1 LLQGLLVV
9 VKAQHGTRQGLIEA
23 SLSNASL
30 QLTEIGSMRQ
40 QQHIITNLGDAVAVM
55 SRPQQ
60 VQWFQKNTVHPGK
73 HCMVTRHEL
82 QLVCILQAHVQQ
94 CKSDSPVQKFLI
106 SVQEKWEISQIIC
119 LQKSL
124 LNQKHV
130 PDMAMMPCAVAE
142 GGQPL
147 VTFMSADTMYL
158 QQEAVLDIAS
168 MCSGPEGCSL
178 SVVLQCIAKGGLQV
192 TVMLLLL
199 AAFSAGCMCLTM
211 MEVQDT
217 CLHAFSWKHNWRRS
231 PHTFSLL
238 APFRKMCNTH
248 KTLLFAMTWLVSQTC

>member
-1 LLQGLLVV
+1 
-9 VKAQHGTRQGLIEA
+9 
-23 SLSNASL
+23 
-30 QLTEIGSMRQ
+30 
-40 QQHIITNLGDAVAVM
+40 
-55 SRPQQ
+55 
-60 VQWFQKNTVHPGK
+60 
-73 HCMVTRHEL
+73 
-82 QLVCILQAHVQQ
+82 
-94 CKSDSPVQKFLI
+94 
-106 SVQEKWEISQIIC
+106 
-119 LQKSL
+119 
-124 LNQKHV
+124 
-130 PDMAMMPCAVAE
+130 MAMMPCAVAE

-217 CLHAFSWKHNWRRS
+217 CLHAFS
-231 PHTFSLL
+231 
-238 APFRKMCNTH
+238 
-248 KTLLFAMTWLVSQTC
+248 